1 MVEQLTVN
9 LFVGGSNPSSG
20 ATKEDIMEESK
31 ITWLKHNG
39 RSGGYPVKV
48 LTYWEGLYDGKRVCW
63 ITPQSDE
70 TWKLSKAGPPSENGY
85 VISDKNAELLKET
98 FARIGAGHE

>member
-1 MVEQLTVN
+1 VVEQEIVN

-31 ITWLKHNG
+31 
-39 RSGGYPVKV
+39 
-48 LTYWEGLYDGKRVCW
+48 
-63 ITPQSDE
+63 